1 MDGTRKVS
9 RLSAST
15 RSRLQASSGESPWD
29 LSPLGLGV
37 NLIPIMRS
45 SSRAALIPLNVPRG
59 TLEMRAAQPAP
70 LIPRHT
76 PSDRPFPSGL

>member
-15 RSRLQASSGESPWD
+15 RSRLPASSGESPWD

-37 NLIPIMRS
+37 NLICIMRS
-45 SSRAALIPLNVPRG
+45 SYRAALTPKMFHVEHERLDPWNV
-59 TLEMRAAQPAP
+59 
-70 LIPRHT
+70 
-76 PSDRPFPSGL
+76 FP